1 MTSDRDSKGVLTRK
15 EREELVLDLYFNQN
29 KTMLEIAKIARISP
43 RDIKPIIDKAINEK
57 ERREHKS
64 TAVQA
69 YELFSKG
76 KTLLQVTIELN
87 LGQAQATAYYGEY
100 LKMIGLDNIAKIYQE
115 LGVATW
121 DFIKLCKEAKAA
133 KMGASQVIKLLKIAN
148 NQLPSVEHRYERLQ
162 EHNNQLISILKTKST
177 ELQNLNDLNAEA
189 IKNLDYLKLEYKRE
203 AALLEG
209 LQQQSS
215 KLEAFVYN
223 YTNNDEEYV
232 KVIKSIEN
240 KVQDLISDK
249 KAFLKLAIFS
259 LIHSMRNNPDKYTS
273 LIYHN
278 NDNQRKGD
286 FNLSDRK
293 WSRHTIL
300 PSPPYDEYVIE
311 DCKTVVLE
319 ESEKLYNILTDQ
331 LLCDVINENVAK
343 QQSAE
348 TISSSLPALPLEERG
363 LDEDKQN

>member
-1 MTSDRDSKGVLTRK
+1 V
-15 EREELVLDLYFNQN
+15 
-29 KTMLEIAKIARISP
+29 
-43 RDIKPIIDKAINEK
+43 
-57 ERREHKS
+57 
-64 TAVQA
+64 
-69 YELFSKG
+69 
-76 KTLLQVTIELN
+76 
-87 LGQAQATAYYGEY
+87 
-100 LKMIGLDNIAKIYQE
+100 GLDNIAKIYQE

-133 KMGASQVIKLLKIAN
+133 KMGASQVINLLKIAN

-177 ELQNLNDLNAEA
+177 ELQNLNGLKAEA
-189 IKNLDYLKLEYKRE
+189 IKNLDSLKLEYKRE

-209 LQQQSS
+209 LQQQSA

-223 YTNNDEEYV
+223 YKNNDEEYV

-249 KAFLKLAIFS
+249 KAFLKLAVFS

-278 NDNQRKGD
+278 NDNDSQSKGD

-300 PSPPYDEYVIE
+300 PYPPYDEYIIE
-311 DCKTVVLE
+311 DCRTVVLD

-348 TISSSLPALPLEERG
+348 TMPSSLPALPLEERR
-363 LDEDKQN
+363 LDDDKQN